1 MDNEIIITS
10 DSTCDLSPALV
21 QENDIRILPLRVILG
36 ADSFYDGIDVT
47 PQDIFDFVDRTGELP
62 KTAAPSIGEYR
73 EFSSSSPT
81 RERRSSISIFPR
93 AQAPRTNLP
102 LLRQRSSAQMST

>member
-36 ADSFYDGIDVT
+36 AD
-47 PQDIFDFVDRTGELP
+47 
-62 KTAAPSIGEYR
+62 
-73 EFSSSSPT
+73 
-81 RERRSSISIFPR
+81 
-93 AQAPRTNLP
+93 
-102 LLRQRSSAQMST
+102 

>member
-47 PQDIFDFVDRTGELP
+47 PQDIFDYVDRTGELP

-73 EFSSSSPT
+73 DFFKQFTDEGKTVIHKSD
-81 RERRSSISIFPR
+81 RSHVV
-93 AQAPRTNLP
+93 L
-102 LLRQRSSAQMST
+102 